1 MRAHAA
7 PRVAN
12 HLPEPTMD
20 SSVTSS
26 RALIAS
32 AGLIAAIV
40 ASATAIA
47 CGSDDNKITAPP
59 APTYVATLNGASEV
73 PAKAVA
79 GTGNATIVKNGAT
92 YTYTITYTGMTGA
105 LTGAHIH
112 GPAAAGA
119 NANVIVPFD
128 FTGAGASGTLTGTF
142 TSTNNVNITPDSL
155 DKLLNTGN
163 AYVNLHT
170 AANGGGE
177 IRGQL
182 SKTQ

>member
-1 MRAHAA
+1 
-7 PRVAN
+7 
-12 HLPEPTMD
+12 
-20 SSVTSS
+20 
-26 RALIAS
+26 LIAS

-40 ASATAIA
+40 VSATAIA
-47 CGSDDNKITAPP
+47 CGSDDNSVVVPTP
-59 APTYVATLNGASEV
+59 PTYTATLNGANEV

-79 GTGNATIVKNGAT
+79 GTGNATIVKNGTT
-92 YTYTITYTGMTGA
+92 YTYTITYTGMTGN

-112 GPAAAGA
+112 GPAAVGA

-142 TSTNNVNITPDSL
+142 TGTNNANISPDSL

-170 AANGGGE
+170 ATNGGGE

-182 SKTQ
+182 SKKP